1 MMFSQDI
8 WYKGNYLVE
17 FFNNRIVIGGNNLLD
32 RKELENSVGFLVHL
46 SRTFPALFP
55 YFKGIYLNMESWKIG
70 RSSDG
75 WKYSCQDWWNIMA
88 GALDESGYYGL
99 SVSFRDIKIIFN
111 QQNQRY
117 CPGKVKVSDQ
127 PKKNN
132 CPVQTV

>member
-99 SVSFRDIKIIFN
+99 SVSFQDIIPYFKGIYLNI
-111 QQNQRY
+111 
-117 CPGKVKVSDQ
+117 
-127 PKKNN
+127 
-132 CPVQTV
+132 